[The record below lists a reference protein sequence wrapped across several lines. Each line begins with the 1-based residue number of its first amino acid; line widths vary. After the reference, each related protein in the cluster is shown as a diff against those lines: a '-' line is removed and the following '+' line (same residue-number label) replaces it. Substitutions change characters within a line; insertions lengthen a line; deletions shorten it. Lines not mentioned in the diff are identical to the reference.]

1 MVFRPWDKWCYN
13 QMEFIMQYYPDIP
26 RICTALAQWGACMT
40 YLFLIKK
47 ELFKK
52 AKFWLCSAAM
62 FAVQAVFLVWSGSFK
77 LAFWL
82 LCMLVAVGLMYVFI
96 KLAGKISYIATG
108 YCCVKAF
115 LLAEFIASFEWQ
127 LMMYIGGQRMK
138 QVTFWIVN
146 MILVFVIYGAG
157 FAAIIHLEKKIFES
171 DYLKKLTIREELA
184 AVGIAVAV
192 FAFSNLSFMYGDTAY
207 SRIPFTGSTRADIFF
222 IRTLVDF
229 GGLAIL
235 FIYQSRIYDF
245 IVERELSAM
254 NMLLKNQYEQ
264 YRNYQDSMEFIH
276 IKYHDLKHQ
285 IAGLRIETDEEKRK
299 KWLDAMEEEVNT
311 FGNIQRTGNQVLD
324 TILAAKIFHC
334 RKNDISITCVADGK
348 LLDFMHVMDIC
359 SIFGNALD
367 NAVEHVMLIP
377 DKEKRLIHVTVSSK
391 KNFVFI
397 SVENY
402 CDTPIQKDE
411 RALIKTTKADK
422 NNHGFGLSSIR
433 IAVEKYGGVVD
444 FGQQNDWFYLT
455 ILIPSVQ

>member
-1 MVFRPWDKWCYN
+1 
-13 QMEFIMQYYPDIP
+13 MQYYPDIP

-52 AKFWLCSAAM
+52 VKFWAYSVIMLV
-62 FAVQAVFLVWSGSFK
+62 VQAVFLVWSGSFK
-77 LAFWL
+77 IVFWL
-82 LCMLVAVGLMYVFI
+82 MCMLIAVGLMYTFI
-96 KLAGKISYIATG
+96 KLAGKNSYLATG

-115 LLAEFIASFEWQ
+115 LLAEFVASLEWQ
-127 LMMYIGGQRMK
+127 LMMYIGGRQMK
-138 QVTFWIVN
+138 PVLFWTINTV
-146 MILVFVIYGAG
+146 MIFVIYGAG
-157 FAAIIHLEKKIFES
+157 FAVTIHLEKKIFES
-171 DYLKKLTIREELA
+171 EYLKKLTIKEVLA
-184 AVGIAVAV
+184 AAGIAVAV
-192 FAFSNLSFMYGDTAY
+192 FAFSNLSFLYNGIEY
-207 SRIPFTGSTRADIFF
+207 SGLPFTGSTRADIFF

-235 FIYQSRIYDF
+235 FIYQSRIYDY
-245 IVERELSAM
+245 IVERELAAM
-254 NMLLKNQYEQ
+254 NVLLKSQYDQ

-299 KWLDAMEEEVNT
+299 KWLDAMEEEVSSFQNM
-311 FGNIQRTGNQVLD
+311 QRTGNQVLD

-334 RKNDISITCVADGK
+334 RKNNISITCVADGK

-367 NAVEHVMLIP
+367 NAIEHVTLIP
-377 DKEKRLIHVTVSSK
+377 EQEKRLIHVTVSSK

-397 SVENY
+397 KVENY

-433 IAVEKYGGVVD
+433 ATAQKYGGAVD

>member
-1 MVFRPWDKWCYN
+1 MLSPEMR
-13 QMEFIMQYYPDIP
+13 IGMQYYPDIP

-40 YLFLIKK
+40 YLFLIKC

-52 AKFWLCSAAM
+52 VKFWACSVAVL
-62 FAVQAVFLVWSGSFK
+62 AVQAFFLEWSGSFR
-77 LAFWL
+77 LVFWL
-82 LCMLVAVGLMYVFI
+82 ICMVTAVGLMYIFI
-96 KLAGKISYIATG
+96 RLAGKQTRLATG

-115 LLAEFIASFEWQ
+115 LLAEFVASLEWQ
-127 LMMYIGGQRMK
+127 LMMYIGGQQMK
-138 QVTFWIVN
+138 PVLFRIIN
-146 MILVFVIYGAG
+146 ILMITVIYGTG
-157 FAAIIHLEKKIFES
+157 FAATVRLEKKVFES
-171 DYLKKLTIREELA
+171 DYLKKLTIKEMLA

-192 FAFSNLSFMYGDTAY
+192 FAFSNLSFLYDGTEY
-207 SRIPFTGSTRADIFF
+207 SGLPFTGSTRTDIFF

-235 FIYQSRIYDF
+235 FIYQSRIYDY
-245 IVERELSAM
+245 IVERELAAM
-254 NMLLKNQYEQ
+254 NVLLKSQYDQ

-299 KWLDAMEEEVNT
+299 KWLDAMEEEVST
-311 FGNIQRTGNQVLD
+311 FGNMQRTGNLVLD

-334 RKNDISITCVADGK
+334 RKNNISITCVADGS
-348 LLDFMHVMDIC
+348 LLDFMHVTDIC

-367 NAVEHVMLIP
+367 NAIEHVALIP
-377 DKEKRLIHVTVSSK
+377 EPEKRLIHVTVSSR

-397 SVENY
+397 KVENY

-411 RALIKTTKADK
+411 RSLIKTTKVDK

-433 IAVEKYGGVVD
+433 ATAEKYGGAVD
-444 FGQQNDWFYLT
+444 FGQQNDWFYLI
-455 ILIPSVQ
+455 ILIPDGQR